1 MDSLKQ
7 IVKII
12 ALLCEQQKSLLGHLS
27 MPITLSHV
35 VIFLSSY
42 THLLIKYAGPE
53 GSKTISYAGSTIV
66 HTFADL
72 LSKNLW
78 GFIANYLRVCIH
90 KHIIMYGDLRKKV
103 KVQVAGQEME
113 LEQYQDEQDDE
124 TIKYS
129 TDVLASRNSFIQMRD
144 QMQAQVIS

>member
-1 MDSLKQ
+1 MGNVPSWICGRYDCAIRSDMLHIRFTIAVYYIQKAIQSFQ
-7 IVKII
+7 I
-12 ALLCEQQKSLLGHLS
+12 
-27 MPITLSHV
+27 
-35 VIFLSSY
+35 
-42 THLLIKYAGPE
+42 AGPE

-78 GFIANYLRVCIH
+78 GFVANYLRVCIH

-103 KVQVAGQEME
+103 KVNVAGEEME

-129 TDVLASRNSFIQMRD
+129 TEPLASRNSFITMRD
-144 QMQAQVIS
+144 RMQAQVMH

>member
-1 MDSLKQ
+1 MLH
-7 IVKII
+7 IRFTI
-12 ALLCEQQKSLLGHLS
+12 ALYYIQKAIQSFQ
-27 MPITLSHV
+27 I
-35 VIFLSSY
+35 
-42 THLLIKYAGPE
+42 AGPE

-78 GFIANYLRVCIH
+78 GFVANYLRVCIH

-103 KVQVAGQEME
+103 KVNVAGEEME

-129 TDVLASRNSFIQMRD
+129 TEPLASRNSFITMRD
-144 QMQAQVIS
+144 RMQAQVMH